1 MLPFEIPQPRPWQPG
16 DDELDPTV
24 DVGWDR
30 AADHELV
37 AIRPEDIPPM
47 LEAYKAG
54 QQPPLP
60 PVGGPRSWAEGAAPV
75 FPTAPAAA
83 RAGAGTPPAR
93 FDWEVD
99 PTGPEGAGAA
109 AGPAA
114 AAATFATYPG
124 LSVVP
129 DSGASANLADIP
141 QAPAETALAP
151 SDRRWR
157 RASRRAKAG
166 LEAAARPI
174 LVLALFALGT
184 SIGWTSYLATRPVPQ
199 AAAPAAAAVDAGTT
213 TDVPPQILS
222 LITALNADDQNQ
234 VQTVVPAE
242 PYRLLAGELA
252 AEGVKT
258 IRGASALQTFA
269 VGRDSVTQILIRATS
284 SDGSNFA
291 FNLVVHLQDGVITEF
306 R

>member
-1 MLPFEIPQPRPWQPG
+1 
-16 DDELDPTV
+16 
-24 DVGWDR
+24 
-30 AADHELV
+30 
-37 AIRPEDIPPM
+37 
-47 LEAYKAG
+47 
-54 QQPPLP
+54 
-60 PVGGPRSWAEGAAPV
+60 
-75 FPTAPAAA
+75 
-83 RAGAGTPPAR
+83 
-93 FDWEVD
+93 
-99 PTGPEGAGAA
+99 
-109 AGPAA
+109 
-114 AAATFATYPG
+114 
-124 LSVVP
+124 VP
-129 DSGASANLADIP
+129 DSGAGTNLIDVP

-174 LVLALFALGT
+174 LVLALFVLGM
-184 SIGWTSYLATRPVPQ
+184 SVGWTSYLATRPVPQ
-199 AAAPAAAAVDAGTT
+199 SAAAPAAVDAGTT

-258 IRGASALQTFA
+258 IRGASALQTFT

-284 SDGSNFA
+284 ADGSNFA